1 MNKLKI
7 IVPGLV
13 LLTFL
18 VLPVVVLGVTE
29 PGIADKGLSLSE
41 IEDLIDTVANF
52 IITIGIIIVVI
63 AIVWAGIQF
72 ATAGGDT
79 TKQENAKMWLK
90 NGLIAA
96 VIVLG
101 VGVLLNTASN
111 MVTRSFFR

>member
-1 MNKLKI
+1 MSKLK
-7 IVPGLV
+7 VYLPGLV
-13 LLTFL
+13 LLSLLAMPMVASALAT
-18 VLPVVVLGVTE
+18 
-29 PGIADKGLSLSE
+29 PGTGDEGLTLSE

-79 TKQENAKMWLK
+79 TKQENAKSWLK
-90 NGLIAA
+90 NGIIAA
-96 VIVLG
+96 LIVLG

-111 MVTRSFFR
+111 VVTRSFFG

>member
-1 MNKLKI
+1 MSKLKI
-7 IVPGLV
+7 YLPGLV
-13 LLTFL
+13 LLSLL
-18 VLPVVVLGVTE
+18 VMPMVASALVQPGV
-29 PGIADKGLSLSE
+29 GDRGLTLTE
-41 IEDLIDTVANF
+41 IEGLIDTVANF

-72 ATAGGDT
+72 AIAGGDAE
-79 TKQENAKMWLK
+79 KQGKAKEWLK

-111 MVTRSFFR
+111 IVTRSFFG